1 MKGIALNDFIN
12 LKRTMLFGLIFV
24 LCFGLP
30 MVFVGDFKSGSLV
43 FVFVLAVGNFSGF
56 GLGSLGL
63 DENNGFFEYLKSLP
77 ISAKEY
83 VEVKFLYTLIPT
95 TFWLILALVYL
106 YSIKRLEFIGI
117 LLFIGTMYFVSNV
130 FSIYGV
136 LKFGNKTWIRY
147 IPLALW
153 LIFFGITGFGQAEIS
168 EVLINGTSN
177 MAIYGICIVAFVAS
191 YIVFKKM
198 SIDAMKE
205 KGYE

>member
-1 MKGIALNDFIN
+1 MNGIALNDFIN

-43 FVFVLAVGNFSGF
+43 FVFVLAFGNFSSF

-83 VEVKFLYTLIPT
+83 VEVKFLYNMIPT
-95 TFWLILALVYL
+95 VFCLILSLVYL

-147 IPLALW
+147 IPLALL

-177 MAIYGICIVAFVAS
+177 MAVYGICIVAFVAS